1 MVLCACWLL
10 LRGRIEARPV
20 LQNLRAC
27 LRRRWRGPLTD
38 LRPELGK
45 CWLATIDPRVPSD
58 ADIGSVLVVLED
70 GLPLA
75 RAHAGHD
82 EIRQL
87 GRGRYS
93 HWSGTIYFATS
104 DDSDPRTNGRSYTA
118 EER

>member
-1 MVLCACWLL
+1 
-10 LRGRIEARPV
+10 
-20 LQNLRAC
+20 
-27 LRRRWRGPLTD
+27 
-38 LRPELGK
+38 
-45 CWLATIDPRVPSD
+45 LATIDPRVPSD